1 MISPRSRSIPFLIL
15 LGISA
20 VIVRGEVPVLV
31 KPVTAKRTM
40 VVAGHP
46 EAAAAGDAIFR
57 EGGNAIDAAVAVSL
71 ALGVAEPY
79 GSGLGGKL
87 MLLYFDAKSG
97 KTYAVDA
104 MDEASRSLV
113 TSDYRKKPEK
123 SRYDGWSAVCT
134 PGLAAGL
141 HAAHARW
148 GKLPWQ
154 QIIQPAITLA
164 DSGFTVLPKTR
175 LLFEER
181 IDKLRGGDGTLATIF
196 LPKGELP
203 EIGSRLPNH
212 ELARTMDLL
221 ARNGTSGFYRGP
233 VANKLVDA
241 SRKGG
246 GQLTHEDLE
255 NYEARMSAPIAID
268 FEGYHIL
275 GGPPPSTGA
284 SLFMTILKGL
294 ESESL
299 KPPLRTA
306 ANIDLVGRF
315 WREAHATVQREIGD
329 SPKSRAA
336 FDRMVSPGEV
346 EALRKRAHGKQRK
359 VARVRE
365 IDSLL
370 ACTTHF
376 VVVDAAGNV
385 VCATQS
391 QSLHF
396 GAGVAA
402 AGVVM
407 NDSMSNFAYND
418 SKSPNAL
425 APARRP
431 RSTISPTIV
440 LHQGAPV
447 LALGIPGSS
456 RIPTAVLQV
465 LIDHLV
471 FKRPLEDAIGDT
483 RIHWYSPLEKSKPD
497 AVEAEKSLSPE
508 VVRGLQA
515 KGWQVNLP
523 EEPGTGRHFGGINAI
538 AIQPDGTRTGYADP
552 RRTNAAIGSD

>member
-1 MISPRSRSIPFLIL
+1 MISPRSRSIPLLIL
-15 LGISA
+15 LGIAA

-31 KPVTAKRTM
+31 KPVNAKHTM

-97 KTYAVDA
+97 NTYAVDA

-113 TSDYRKKPEK
+113 PSDYRKKPEK

-181 IDKLRGGDGTLATIF
+181 LDKLRGGDGTLATIF

-203 EIGSRLPNH
+203 DIGSRLPNH
-212 ELARTMDLL
+212 ELARTMELL

-233 VANKLVDA
+233 VADALVEA

-246 GQLTHEDLE
+246 GQLTHDDLE

-268 FEGYHIL
+268 FEGYRIL
-275 GGPPPSTGA
+275 GGPPPSTGS

-315 WREAHATVQREIGD
+315 WREAHAMVQQEIGD

-336 FDRMVSPGEV
+336 FDHMV
-346 EALRKRAHGKQRK
+346 
-359 VARVRE
+359 
-365 IDSLL
+365 
-370 ACTTHF
+370 
-376 VVVDAAGNV
+376 
-385 VCATQS
+385 
-391 QSLHF
+391 
-396 GAGVAA
+396 
-402 AGVVM
+402 
-407 NDSMSNFAYND
+407 
-418 SKSPNAL
+418 
-425 APARRP
+425 
-431 RSTISPTIV
+431 
-440 LHQGAPV
+440 
-447 LALGIPGSS
+447 
-456 RIPTAVLQV
+456 
-465 LIDHLV
+465 
-471 FKRPLEDAIGDT
+471 
-483 RIHWYSPLEKSKPD
+483 
-497 AVEAEKSLSPE
+497 
-508 VVRGLQA
+508 
-515 KGWQVNLP
+515 
-523 EEPGTGRHFGGINAI
+523 
-538 AIQPDGTRTGYADP
+538 
-552 RRTNAAIGSD
+552 